1 MPVIT
6 VDWWQGN
13 DRERRANLVSEL
25 AATASRV
32 TGCPIDEVTVI
43 VRDCEPGRSSRY
55 LDGLSSSVHLDGNG
69 FGEVGLGQESPS

>member
-13 DRERRANLVSEL
+13 DRERRADLMSEL

-32 TGCPIDEVTVI
+32 TGCPLDDVTVI
-43 VRDCEPGRSSRY
+43 VRDCEPGSAAGRC
-55 LDGLSSSVHLDGNG
+55 GAEAGG
-69 FGEVGLGQESPS
+69 FGEMGLGQGSPS

>member
-6 VDWWQGN
+6 VDRRQGN
-13 DRERRANLVSEL
+13 DRERRAVLVSEP

-32 TGCPIDEVTVI
+32 TGCPIDEVTVV

-55 LDGLSSSVHLDGNG
+55 PDGLSGAAHLDGTV
-69 FGEVGLGQESPS
+69 FGETGLGQGSPS

>member
-13 DRERRANLVSEL
+13 DRERRADLVSEL

-32 TGCPIDEVTVI
+32 TGCPIDDVTVI
-43 VRDCEPGRSSRY
+43 VRDCEPGHASGLRDGRSRTACP
-55 LDGLSSSVHLDGNG
+55 GANG
-69 FGEVGLGQESPS
+69 FGEMGLGQGSPC

>member
-13 DRERRANLVSEL
+13 DRERRADLVSEL
-25 AATASRV
+25 AATTSRV

-43 VRDCEPGRSSRY
+43 VRDCEPGCSAKGQKNCSATGY
-55 LDGLSSSVHLDGNG
+55 TDANAV
-69 FGEVGLGQESPS
+69 GEMGLGQGSPW